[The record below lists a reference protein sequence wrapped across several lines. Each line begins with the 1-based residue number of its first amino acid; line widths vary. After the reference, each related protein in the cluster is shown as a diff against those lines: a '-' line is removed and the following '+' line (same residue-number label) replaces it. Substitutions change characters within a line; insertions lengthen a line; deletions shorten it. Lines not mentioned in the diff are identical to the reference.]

1 MTYVAQFVHKYPEV
15 RSESGESIDKIQ
27 KDYNLLLT
35 WLTERTQ
42 HLSWSQN
49 LSQDFMVC
57 NIKKIINIFYY
68 VSIVPTVQYSAV
80 ILLVHFD

>member
-35 WLTERTQ
+35 WLMEKTQ
-42 HLSWSQN
+42 YLSWSQN
-49 LSQDFMVC
+49 LSQDFLVS
-57 NIKKIINIFYY
+57 NYKNRINI
-68 VSIVPTVQYSAV
+68 S
-80 ILLVHFD
+80 ILLF

>member
-35 WLTERTQ
+35 WLIEKTQ
-42 HLSWSQN
+42 HLSCSQN
-49 LSQDFMVC
+49 LSQDFSVS
-57 NIKKIINIFYY
+57 NFKNNNKYKYFII
-68 VSIVPTVQYSAV
+68 
-80 ILLVHFD
+80 LVYN

>member
-35 WLTERTQ
+35 WLIEKTQ

-49 LSQDFMVC
+49 LSQDFSVS
-57 NIKKIINIFYY
+57 NLKNNNKNKYFII
-68 VSIVPTVQYSAV
+68 
-80 ILLVHFD
+80 LVYN

>member
-35 WLTERTQ
+35 WLTEKTQ
-42 HLSWSQN
+42 YLSWSQN
-49 LSQDFMVC
+49 LSQDFLVS
-57 NIKKIINIFYY
+57 NYY
-68 VSIVPTVQYSAV
+68 KNYKYKYFFT
-80 ILLVHFD
+80 ILL

>member
-35 WLTERTQ
+35 WLIEKTQ

-49 LSQDFMVC
+49 LSQDFSVSKFK
-57 NIKKIINIFYY
+57 NINKYKYFIF
-68 VSIVPTVQYSAV
+68 
-80 ILLVHFD
+80 LLYN

>member
-35 WLTERTQ
+35 WLIEKTQ

-49 LSQDFMVC
+49 LSQDFSVSKFK
-57 NIKKIINIFYY
+57 NNNKYKYFII
-68 VSIVPTVQYSAV
+68 
-80 ILLVHFD
+80 LVYN

>member
-27 KDYNLLLT
+27 KNYNLLLT
-35 WLTERTQ
+35 WLIEKTQ

-49 LSQDFMVC
+49 LSQDFSVSKFK
-57 NIKKIINIFYY
+57 NINKYKYFIF
-68 VSIVPTVQYSAV
+68 
-80 ILLVHFD
+80 LLYN